1 MPRCESTQFGL
12 MEYDEAAV
20 VQFPNG
26 LPAFEN
32 ETRFL
37 LIEQSETAPVVFLQS
52 LATPGLLFM
61 ALPARFVDPG
71 FRLELLPEER
81 ETLGLAAEEGS
92 AAGAPEEGVDLLS
105 LALLTVRRDSAAV
118 TANLLAP
125 VVIGAR
131 SRRAMQIIQADSG
144 YRVDQPLAAASS
156 SAPSSSC

>member
-1 MPRCESTQFGL
+1 

-20 VQFPNG
+20 VQFPSG

-61 ALPARFVDPG
+61 ALPARFVDPA

-81 ETLGLAAEEGS
+81 EMLGLGGTD
-92 AAGAPEEGVDLLS
+92 GAEEGVDLLS

-131 SRRAMQIIQADSG
+131 SRRAMQIIQTDSS
-144 YRVDQPLAAASS
+144 YRVDQPLATAT
-156 SAPSSSC
+156 SSSC